1 MEHTCV
7 HSLTQPA
14 NLFQGWSTIHL
25 VVNHKPW
32 QAVSFCYWNNTSR
45 HKETDT
51 CYHSHWR
58 SCLSL
63 SVSLPHSPIIFPAF
77 FPSLTFSHL
86 FSTLSSPF
94 SDCWFCGG
102 SDFFHFLI
110 YWMPWFKQWVCVC
123 TRASF
128 FHSCTETQ
136 TSCVS
141 SMWMILVLCVF
152 FCFAFCV
159 CVFYNNH
166 TEARVHHLWL

>member
-77 FPSLTFSHL
+77 FPSLTFSPSL
-86 FSTLSSPF
+86 FYPF
-94 SDCWFCGG
+94 LPPFRLLVLWWQW
-102 SDFFHFLI
+102 FFHFLI

-123 TRASF
+123 TRASV

-141 SMWMILVLCVF
+141 SMWMMLVLCEWLSF
-152 FCFAFCV
+152 FLFCILCV
-159 CVFYNNH
+159 CFF
-166 TEARVHHLWL
+166 